1 MIYLGLCS
9 TKRNGALLGSN
20 LTRNNAVKRD
30 DSHIGL
36 ALYECQPF
44 MTVGMPS
51 NAKKNPNIFLKKYL
65 DITYN
70 TGFNRHNRIVSPGF
84 TPRPMIC
91 HAFGVVIE
99 FRMSFGGKK
108 SG

>member
-30 DSHIGL
+30 DSHIEL

-70 TGFNRHNRIVSPGF
+70 TGLILHHIKNKIRFESVKIG
-84 TPRPMIC
+84 
-91 HAFGVVIE
+91 
-99 FRMSFGGKK
+99 
-108 SG
+108 

>member
-1 MIYLGLCS
+1 MSTHKSMLPDFRHKGEKIYLGLRS

-44 MTVGMPS
+44 MIVGMPS
-51 NAKKNPNIFLKKYL
+51 NAKKNPNNFLKKYL
-65 DITYN
+65 DLTYN
-70 TGFNRHNRIVSPGF
+70 TGLYFCR
-84 TPRPMIC
+84 
-91 HAFGVVIE
+91 
-99 FRMSFGGKK
+99 
-108 SG
+108 

>member
-65 DITYN
+65 DLTYN
-70 TGFNRHNRIVSPGF
+70 TGLIFAANQTNPNGN
-84 TPRPMIC
+84 
-91 HAFGVVIE
+91 
-99 FRMSFGGKK
+99 
-108 SG
+108 